1 MLTYFAKYVNLNGK
15 VSQHTFF
22 DTLGC
27 SWGGLD
33 KNFCFV
39 GNHSSFSSLSVRR
52 ERNQCNQQNPYSI
65 LPFRV
70 YQLTRTS

>member
-27 SWGGLD
+27 FWERPD
-33 KNFCFV
+33 KNFYFV
-39 GNHSSFSSLSVRR
+39 GNHPYFSSLSVRK
-52 ERNQCNQQNPYSI
+52 ERTQFNPQNPYSI
-65 LPFRV
+65 SPF
-70 YQLTRTS
+70 